1 VSASRSDQEDLHH
14 FGYAQELFRGM
25 GGFSNFA
32 ISFSII
38 SILTGAVTLYGYGL
52 EMGGP
57 LEMTL
62 GWPVATLF
70 TLTVAASMSE
80 LCSAYPTAGAMY
92 HWAADLGGPAAGWF
106 VAWLNIFGLIAAQ
119 AGINYGCAQFILPF
133 LNAPSTPRNLLLM
146 FIFILITQGLLNH
159 YGVKLVA
166 FLNDCS
172 VTVHI
177 AGVIVVVAALL
188 LFAPKQPLSFL
199 FQAVNSN
206 GRSFYWWAFVLGL
219 LQAQWTYT
227 GFDASAH
234 LAEET
239 EDPRRRAPWGIVLSV
254 AVSGVVGYLLLIAL
268 TLAIRTIPGVLGAKD
283 ADGNTV
289 PAVIAIFGTALG
301 ARAGNAMAALA
312 SMAMWFCGLSCI
324 TSASRALYS
333 LARDEGTPCSSLLR
347 RVNPKHGT
355 PAPAIWSIVSASVAA
370 MLWTKAIPVVT
381 SLSTVA
387 LYLAYIVPVALG
399 LRARRKGSDWP
410 AAAVWSLGR
419 FGEPI
424 NAIAIAFAVFICF
437 VLAMPPNQLA
447 GETLAGLVIALA
459 VFYTAVARHRYKGPK
474 WSRHQA
480 TVGESSL

>member
-1 VSASRSDQEDLHH
+1 VPQVRSDQDDLGH
-14 FGYAQELFRGM
+14 FGYAQELFRSM

-62 GWPVATLF
+62 GWPLATLF
-70 TLTVAASMSE
+70 TLTVAASMAE

-92 HWAADLGGPAAGWF
+92 HWAADLGGPGAGWL

-119 AGINYGCAQFILPF
+119 AGINYSCAQFILPF
-133 LNAPSTPRNLLLM
+133 LGAASTSLNLLLM
-146 FIFILITQGLLNH
+146 FTFILITQGALNH

-166 FLNDCS
+166 MLNDFS

-177 AGVIVVVAALL
+177 AGVVILVAALL
-188 LFAPKQPLSFL
+188 FLAPKQPVGFL
-199 FQAVNSN
+199 FEAVNSN
-206 GRSFYWWAFVLGL
+206 GRPIYWWAFVLGL

-234 LAEET
+234 MAEET
-239 EDPRRRAPWGIVLSV
+239 EDPRRHAPWGIVLSV
-254 AVSGVVGYLLLIAL
+254 AVSGVVGYLLLISL
-268 TLAIRTIPGVLGAKD
+268 TLAIHTIPGVLAAKD
-283 ADGNTV
+283 AEGNAI
-289 PAVIAIFGTALG
+289 PAVIAILGSALG
-301 ARAGNAMAALA
+301 AKAGNAMAALA

-333 LARDEGTPCSSLLR
+333 LARDEGTPMSRLLR
-347 RVNPKHGT
+347 AVNPKHGT
-355 PAPAIWSIVSASVAA
+355 PAPAIWSIVLASIAA
-370 MLWTKAIPVVT
+370 MVWTKAVPIVT

-387 LYLAYIVPVALG
+387 LYLAYIIPVALG
-399 LRARRKGSDWP
+399 LRARRKGSNWP
-410 AAAVWSLGR
+410 KAAVWNLGR
-419 FGEPI
+419 FGPAV

-437 VLAMPPNQLA
+437 VLVMPPNQLA
-447 GETLAGLVIALA
+447 GETLAGLLIALGA
-459 VFYTAVARHRYKGPK
+459 LYVAIARRRYKGPK
-474 WSRHQA
+474 WSHPEAAMR
-480 TVGESSL
+480 ESNI

>member
-1 VSASRSDQEDLHH
+1 
-14 FGYAQELFRGM
+14 
-25 GGFSNFA
+25 
-32 ISFSII
+32 
-38 SILTGAVTLYGYGL
+38 
-52 EMGGP
+52 
-57 LEMTL
+57 
-62 GWPVATLF
+62 
-70 TLTVAASMSE
+70 
-80 LCSAYPTAGAMY
+80 
-92 HWAADLGGPAAGWF
+92 
-106 VAWLNIFGLIAAQ
+106 
-119 AGINYGCAQFILPF
+119 
-133 LNAPSTPRNLLLM
+133 
-146 FIFILITQGLLNH
+146 
-159 YGVKLVA
+159 
-166 FLNDCS
+166 
-172 VTVHI
+172 
-177 AGVIVVVAALL
+177 
-188 LFAPKQPLSFL
+188 
-199 FQAVNSN
+199 
-206 GRSFYWWAFVLGL
+206 
-219 LQAQWTYT
+219 
-227 GFDASAH
+227 

-239 EDPRRRAPWGIVLSV
+239 EDPRRRAPWGILLSV

-289 PAVIAIFGTALG
+289 PAVIAILGTALG

-333 LARDEGTPCSSLLR
+333 LARDEGTPWSSLLR

-355 PAPAIWSIVSASVAA
+355 PAQAIWSIVLASCAA

-387 LYLAYIVPVALG
+387 LYLAYIMPVALG

-459 VFYTAVARHRYKGPK
+459 VFYVAVARHRYKGPK
-474 WSRHQA
+474 WSHHQA

>member
-1 VSASRSDQEDLHH
+1 MPLARSDQEDLHR

-70 TLTVAASMSE
+70 TLTVAASMAE

-92 HWAADLGGPAAGWF
+92 HWAADLGGAGAGWF

-133 LNAPSTPRNLLLM
+133 LNAPSTSRNLLLM
-146 FIFILITQGLLNH
+146 FVFILITQGLLNH

-166 FLNDCS
+166 VLNDCS
-172 VTVHI
+172 VAVHI
-177 AGVIVVVAALL
+177 AGVILLVAALMF
-188 LFAPKQPLSFL
+188 FAPKQPINFL

-268 TLAIRTIPGVLGAKD
+268 TLAIRSIPGVLGAKD

-289 PAVIAIFGTALG
+289 PAVIAILGTALG
-301 ARAGNAMAALA
+301 AKAGNAMAALA
-312 SMAMWFCGLSCI
+312 SMAMWFCGLACI

-333 LARDEGTPCSSLLR
+333 LARDEGTPMPGLLR

-355 PAPAIWSIVSASVAA
+355 PAPAIWTIVFASIAA

-387 LYLAYIVPVALG
+387 LYLAYIIPVALG
-399 LRARRKGSDWP
+399 LRARCKGSDWP
-410 AAAVWSLGR
+410 ASAVWSLGR
-419 FGEPI
+419 FGEAI
-424 NAIAIAFAVFICF
+424 NAVAIAFAVFICI
-437 VLAMPPNQLA
+437 VLVMPPNQLA
-447 GETLAGLVIALA
+447 GETLAGLLIALA
-459 VFYTAVARHRYKGPK
+459 ALYLAVARHRYKGPK
-474 WSRHQA
+474 WSRHEA
-480 TVGESSL
+480 AMGESSL